1 MKALGLEATMPS
13 FLDDRRQFSAE
24 EANESRCITKI
35 RWVVEAANR
44 RLKQFKYF
52 ANTIQNSSLVYSE
65 SDMSIACALTNHY
78 QPPMA
83 RSKLE
88 DEEIGLLEENN
99 LIRRFSLWEIINHT
113 EIIDGFSIMTQDD
126 LGDLTF
132 GVFQLKR
139 ARSYAEERY
148 SSTNLTS
155 DVASSVHR
163 CKIIPNLIRIPT
175 QSAHSNRAT
184 YHPTIHFTDQAIIG
198 WWCDCFTGARFLG
211 CCSHIASAI

>member
-1 MKALGLEATMPS
+1 MVTTDTAIIIIDGTYLYIQKSRNNEFQRKTFNLYKKRSLLKPMMIVTTTGYIVACIGQFMSDFNNNDAAIMKDILLRNTDNILS
-13 FLDDRRQFSAE
+13 
-24 EANESRCITKI
+24 
-35 RWVVEAANR
+35 W
-44 RLKQFKYF
+44 LK
-52 ANTIQNSSLVYSE
+52 E
-65 SDMSIACALTNHY
+65 
-78 QPPMA
+78 
-83 RSKLE
+83 
-88 DEEIGLLEENN
+88 LLEENN

-175 QSAHSNRAT
+175 QSA
-184 YHPTIHFTDQAIIG
+184 
-198 WWCDCFTGARFLG
+198 
-211 CCSHIASAI
+211 